1 MRFEPVLIVQLVGA
15 GLALAAAFGLPVTEE
30 QRQAVLAFA
39 AVVVAIMAG
48 QGVVTRAFVW
58 SEAGMERERQ
68 RALDERSPES
78 RGG

>member
-15 GLALAAAFGLPVTEE
+15 GLALAAAFGLPLTEE

-48 QGVVTRAFVW
+48 QGVIARAFVW
-58 SEAGMERERQ
+58 SEAGMERERRQ
-68 RALDERSPES
+68 AAEERSS
-78 RGG
+78 LA